1 MDMWQPYKD
10 IAETYF
16 KNATIIIDKFHFI
29 RQVTWAFERIRKDE
43 QKKFTKER
51 RRYFKRSRSLLLKRM
66 KYLTPEEI
74 DQVNV
79 MLATS
84 EKLQK
89 AYMLKEKFYNFV
101 DSSDLESTKKNLK
114 AWYMFVMSC
123 ELEEFDKCSRTIFN
137 WFSSTGRNI
146 FLIHLLVLI
155 LTDIQ
160 KELTTKLRCNGIVLL

>member
-1 MDMWQPYKD
+1 
-10 IAETYF
+10 
-16 KNATIIIDKFHFI
+16 
-29 RQVTWAFERIRKDE
+29 
-43 QKKFTKER
+43 
-51 RRYFKRSRSLLLKRM
+51 M

-101 DSSDLESTKKNLK
+101 DSSDLESAKKNLK
-114 AWYMFVMSC
+114 AWYMFVMFC

-137 WFSSTGRNI
+137 WQKYILNSFTCTYTNGYTEGVNNKIKVLKRNTYGVRNFWRFKNRI
-146 FLIHLLVLI
+146 MHVM
-155 LTDIQ
+155 
-160 KELTTKLRCNGIVLL
+160 N